1 MIMLG
6 CDIMDYKITIDQFE
20 GPLDLL
26 LHLIK
31 QSNLDICDISIE
43 QITQQYFDYIS
54 AMERLNLNIASEYLV
69 MAAEL
74 IEIKSNTLLP
84 NKNNENSDEY
94 EEDPREKLI
103 NRLLVYKQY
112 KEITSTLKELE
123 EERQQS
129 YSKEPSDMAEYV
141 ENKNQVINDDITL
154 NDLINA
160 FNEFLKRKLESAP
173 LDTKITKKELSV
185 TERSSE
191 IKKILKFKKKVE
203 FIELFEE
210 YNKEYIIVT
219 FLSVL
224 DLAKKQV
231 LGIVQESNFQKIYLT
246 AKGCD

>member
-154 NDLINA
+154 DDLINA

>member
-1 MIMLG
+1 M
-6 CDIMDYKITIDQFE
+6 
-20 GPLDLL
+20 L

-141 ENKNQVINDDITL
+141 ENKNQVINDDIT
-154 NDLINA
+154 
-160 FNEFLKRKLESAP
+160 S
-173 LDTKITKKELSV
+173 
-185 TERSSE
+185 
-191 IKKILKFKKKVE
+191 
-203 FIELFEE
+203 
-210 YNKEYIIVT
+210 
-219 FLSVL
+219 
-224 DLAKKQV
+224 
-231 LGIVQESNFQKIYLT
+231 
-246 AKGCD
+246 

>member
-1 MIMLG
+1 
-6 CDIMDYKITIDQFE
+6 MDYKITIDQFE

-154 NDLINA
+154 DDLINA

>member
-1 MIMLG
+1 MLG

-154 NDLINA
+154 DDLINA